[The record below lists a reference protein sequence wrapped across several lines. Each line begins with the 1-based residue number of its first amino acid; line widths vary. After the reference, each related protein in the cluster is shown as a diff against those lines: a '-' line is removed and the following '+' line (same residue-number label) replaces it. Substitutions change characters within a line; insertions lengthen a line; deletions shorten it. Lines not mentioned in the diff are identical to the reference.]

1 MPFTVTVAP
10 SSPSTAVP
18 KPIISPYCMQL
29 SKEVVKFIIPDNN
42 RAEEFEV
49 VCPSSPPASI
59 TVSIF
64 TFISALDTVTL
75 PVALPVIPPQNRA
88 VFKKPVISMLPVMP
102 DTVTSA
108 FILPAIPPIALCL
121 VADVQVMEIFASIWL
136 IVPPFT
142 PQIPPIK
149 SVLSEEIAILPLLPS
164 SFLYCRRYIRI

>member
-88 VFKKPVISMLPVMP
+88 VFKKPVISMLPVCR
-102 DTVTSA
+102 
-108 FILPAIPPIALCL
+108 IPSRRHLFCL
-121 VADVQVMEIFASIWL
+121 QYRLSHFAWL
-136 IVPPFT
+136 RT
-142 PQIPPIK
+142 CRLWK
-149 SVLSEEIAILPLLPS
+149 YS
-164 SFLYCRRYIRI
+164 RRYG